1 MVKKKNLFYKVDK
14 KKTNSILDLR
24 HSTDGLF
31 THNTWDIP
39 ERLDDQHEEQQQ
51 KVIFYKPE
59 QARQL
64 LAEAAGEEPIVNTAS
79 TSKLKSSEIVQTV
92 EEKLKSIFDLP
103 NNEVLK
109 GEWPCYIVQ
118 SAIVPGF
125 MYLSTNHICF
135 YASLPKGQVNKSLV
149 I

>member
-1 MVKKKNLFYKVDK
+1 MDSANHNVLQFVSAAAQVFETQEGEDIEGSYKKA
-14 KKTNSILDLR
+14 
-24 HSTDGLF
+24 
-31 THNTWDIP
+31 
-39 ERLDDQHEEQQQ
+39 LDDQHKEQQQ

-59 QARQL
+59 QTRQL
-64 LAEAAGEEPIVNTAS
+64 LAEAAGEEPIINTAS
-79 TSKLKSSEIVQTV
+79 TSKLKSSEIIQTV
-92 EEKLKSIFDLP
+92 EEKLRSIFDLP

-109 GEWPCYIVQ
+109 GEWPCYLVQ

-135 YASLPKGQVNKSLV
+135 YASLPKGQVNKPLV